1 MQRAHATPAELAALA
16 PLAGLS
22 PERLAELAELA
33 RVERVPRGADPL
45 LGREARGSVYLLQG
59 ELLLAFQGG
68 GTQVLV
74 GGTADGCF
82 ALNRQG
88 QLVQRA
94 IPAGSWVLRR
104 DPWPGGAASRPCATG

>member
-45 LGREARGSVYLLQG
+45 LGREARGSIFPPSSRSSVVTEIFTLM
-59 ELLLAFQGG
+59 
-68 GTQVLV
+68 
-74 GGTADGCF
+74 
-82 ALNRQG
+82 
-88 QLVQRA
+88 QL
-94 IPAGSWVLRR
+94 
-104 DPWPGGAASRPCATG
+104 